1 MNTIQGEY
9 ENLGPF
15 QPGTV
20 PPLPTPDDTARR
32 MGFPSL
38 AALHEAG
45 MTRAPGTWDARL
57 SGGAF
62 REAMVGGASTDPA
75 PVEPDPDP
83 LPDPTPIPNPITRQS
98 IVWGGFLGAT
108 GQPRLLDPQWQRP
121 GATAVLIKELNRLYA
136 AGCRSFMLH
145 MPQGH
150 DGSQLY
156 SAKVWTGMPK
166 WQRQELQNHLARWL
180 RERPDFEMGVYGGTP
195 TGMREFN
202 AEYGKWAHLGVRMFG
217 FDYCEMKRG
226 YTLAAEV
233 RDNWPGT
240 RVIGEAIPVN
250 ADKTIR
256 AETANGSVEWAALAD
271 WCETDTAGPV
281 PANAKVHVIF
291 QGHHDKGK
299 VAGFVGRG
307 MVADLWWN
315 LLPWVP

>member
-1 MNTIQGEY
+1 MPNNQIAG
-9 ENLGPF
+9 
-15 QPGTV
+15 GTWQNKGDFV
-20 PPLPTPDDTARR
+20 EQAHGVTVPTPDQIAQRL
-32 MGFPSL
+32 GSPSWAEWQAKGVADGKAVYE
-38 AALHEAG
+38 AA
-45 MTRAPGTWDARL
+45 
-57 SGGAF
+57 
-62 REAMVGGASTDPA
+62 VGSSPTTDPA

-83 LPDPTPIPNPITRQS
+83 VPVPNPMTAQS

-108 GQPRLLDPQWQRP
+108 GQPKLLDPQWTKP
-121 GATAVLIKELNRLYA
+121 GAASVLVRELNRLYA
-136 AGCRSFMLH
+136 LGVRSFMLH

-150 DGSQLY
+150 DENVAGALY
-156 SAKVWTGMPK
+156 TAKVWTGMPK
-166 WQRQELQNHLARWL
+166 WLRNELQFHLARWL
-180 RERPDFEMGVYGGTP
+180 RAHPDFEMGVYGGVPATL
-195 TGMREFN
+195 TELKAEF
-202 AEYGKWAHLGVRMFG
+202 GKWVALGCRMVG
-217 FDYCEMKRG
+217 FDYCTMARG
-226 YTLAAEV
+226 YELAPSV
-233 RDNWPGT
+233 RDYWPGT

-271 WCETDTAGPV
+271 WCETDTVGPV